1 MEHILITGV
10 NSGVG
15 LALTEKLI
23 QEGSFVFGSVRSKN
37 QGAALATKFGKSFY
51 PLYFDVTD
59 EAAISNAV
67 QEVAKVLN
75 GKSLNALVNNAGVV
89 VPGPLMEMPVS
100 SFREQIEINLIAPF
114 LISQKFLPLLG
125 AAKDH
130 KFPPG
135 RIINVSSLSGVRTF
149 PFLSAYSVSKHG
161 LEALTDGFRREL
173 SLYGVD
179 VISILPGAILTPLT
193 DKINDTVR
201 ELANRSVYR
210 DSLLAFIRVNEK
222 KANSGVPMSKV
233 IAAILH
239 ALHSSHPKT
248 RYFLKSSFLTDTF
261 LPKFL
266 PTRIFDKLISKAL
279 GIHT

>member
-1 MEHILITGV
+1 MEHILITGA

-15 LALTEKLI
+15 LALAEKLI
-23 QEGSFVFGSVRSKN
+23 EQGSFVFGSVRSKS
-37 QGAALATKFGKSFY
+37 QGESLSSKFGKSFY

-59 EAAISNAV
+59 EDAIDKAV
-67 QEVAKVLN
+67 KEVAKVLN
-75 GKSLNALVNNAGVV
+75 GKGLSALVNNAGVV
-89 VPGPLMEMPVS
+89 VPGPLLEMPVS
-100 SFREQIEINLIAPF
+100 SFRDQLEINLVGPF

-125 AAKDH
+125 AQKDC

-161 LEALTDGFRREL
+161 LEALTNGFRREL
-173 SLYGVD
+173 SLYGID
-179 VISILPGAILTPLT
+179 AISILPGAILTPLT

-201 ELANRSVYR
+201 DLAPRSVYR
-210 DSLLAFIRVNEK
+210 DSLLAFIRLNER

-233 IAAILH
+233 VDAIMH
-239 ALHSSHPKT
+239 ALRSSHPKT

-279 GIHT
+279 GIHA